1 MTFMRPDERASFSE
15 SERENRFERNIKG
28 GLKGIG
34 KLALGTGS
42 LGIGA
47 KIAPFLSELIP
58 VDLAMKGINKLAPK
72 VGQFLKKGQ
81 EMGLNLKEGLDFLKK
96 NMGEKEPEKKELAK
110 ESAGKTESFFTQAF
124 QFLKSGKSVERADP
138 FLKYAK
144 QFVDSGKIKDVEDLK
159 TLYEMFK
166 QQQSGQQKKGSTG
179 LSQGLQEQF
188 NQGYGPQGQAQPQQ
202 PRQQQAQPQQTA
214 GPGQQALMAILQK
227 INQGKGQP

>member
-1 MTFMRPDERASFSE
+1 MRPDEIASE
-15 SERENRFERNIKG
+15 DEAERNKRLEGRIG
-28 GLKGIG
+28 GSLKSAAKIGIG
-34 KLALGTGS
+34 G
-42 LGIGA
+42 LGIGLGS

-96 NMGEKEPEKKELAK
+96 NMGKKEPEKKELAK
-110 ESAGKTESFFTQAF
+110 ESGGKTESYFTQAF

-159 TLYEMFK
+159 TLYDMFK

-188 NQGYGPQGQAQPQQ
+188 NQGYGTQGQAKPQQ
-202 PRQQQAQPQQTA
+202 PRQQQAQPQQAA